1 MKLPFNKWSQKRIM
15 QGRKFCT
22 SRTKKYDDLRVFAII
37 KMPLW
42 IVSVYL
48 WELEGADSPH
58 HFEKIWTAIHPKQ
71 GWTPN
76 LEVYVHFGDF
86 R

>member
-1 MKLPFNKWSQKRIM
+1 MKLPFNKWSQERINL
-15 QGRKFCT
+15 GKKFCT
-22 SRTKKYDDLRVFAII
+22 SRTKKYTDPRVVNVI

-42 IVSVYL
+42 VVAAYL
-48 WELEGADSPH
+48 WKMEGADSPQE
-58 HFEKIWTAIHPKQ
+58 FEKVWREIHPKR

-76 LEVYVHFGDF
+76 LDVFVHFGDF